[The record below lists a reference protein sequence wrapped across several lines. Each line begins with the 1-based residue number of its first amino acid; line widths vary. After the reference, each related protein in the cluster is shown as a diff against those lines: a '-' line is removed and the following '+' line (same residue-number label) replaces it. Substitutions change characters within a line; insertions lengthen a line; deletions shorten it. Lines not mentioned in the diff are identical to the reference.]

1 MLNEFVTVAIVVT
14 GGLIMKGKQARR
26 RRFGFSFNAHFYL
39 LLNDSRSG
47 REEAIKR
54 VTETHK
60 NGSNGKYHNLKP
72 TNGVQGGRDGRRD
85 EEMGTTFH

>member
-1 MLNEFVTVAIVVT
+1 M
-14 GGLIMKGKQARR
+14 
-26 RRFGFSFNAHFYL
+26 

-60 NGSNGKYHNLKP
+60 NGNGKYHNLKA
-72 TNGVQGGRDGRRD
+72 TNGVQGERDGEMKKWERRSINRFRTLLLIVLRT
-85 EEMGTTFH
+85 EQCKSGKTIARQLLKTNTHNLRN